1 MTINDIPKV
10 ALLDANEKEL
20 DEGYFFK
27 YPKYMGPGIY
37 DGAPPKIPD
46 VLGYATYDCGDWN
59 LPNTPKFLKVTPP
72 HRFVVK
78 PTADMVRMGA
88 FLKEC
93 AALFRTS
100 DPTRVDQ
107 LMQVAEFV
115 GGTGGPMC
123 EVL

>member
-1 MTINDIPKV
+1 MSPYDIPKV
-10 ALLDANEKEL
+10 ALIDGKGQER
-20 DEGYFFK
+20 DDGYFFK

-46 VLGYATYDCGDWN
+46 VIGYATYDCGDWN
-59 LPNTPKFLKVTPP
+59 LTNTPRFCTITPP

-78 PTADMVRMGA
+78 PTPVMKAIAYYIRQ
-88 FLKEC
+88 C
-93 AALFRTS
+93 AALFRTG
-100 DPTRVDQ
+100 DPTRADQ

-115 GGTGGPMC
+115 GGTDGPTG